1 MIQITFKDNYKT
13 YGKKAGHSE
22 IVENPDLANDPVI
35 ATDIAVAYLASKSYI
50 DWGSSSLSSLAKQF
64 ERAVGYA
71 KKSSETPKRQKTG
84 SGYLYKLVNGEIP
97 RLASL
102 TLEKDGTNVKAEP
115 SPPVDTFN
123 QEVKGAR

>member
-13 YGKKAGHSE
+13 YGKRSGHPQ

-35 ATDIAVAYLASKSYI
+35 ATDIAVAYLASKKI

-71 KKSSETPKRQKTG
+71 KKSTETPRRQKTG
-84 SGYLYKLVNGEIP
+84 SGYLYKLINGEIP
-97 RLASL
+97 RLSSL
-102 TLEKDGTNVKAEP
+102 TLEPDGTNVKAEP
-115 SPPVDTFN
+115 LPPVNTN
-123 QEVKGAR
+123 KQEVKGAR